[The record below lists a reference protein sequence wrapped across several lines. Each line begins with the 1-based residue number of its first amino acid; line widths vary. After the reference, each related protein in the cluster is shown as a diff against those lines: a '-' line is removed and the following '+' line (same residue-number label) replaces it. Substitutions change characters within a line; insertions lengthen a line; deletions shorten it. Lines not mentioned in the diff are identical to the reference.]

1 MENLYGEI
9 DLTILGQIV
18 RQHPEAVR
26 KVKFKNGTTHQFLSI
41 NVNAR
46 QQTDQYGRTHF
57 IKAGIKK
64 AEQKQDVNYFIAD
77 LKPSNSQQQTQP
89 QPQQSGAQAFADI
102 PKDESELP
110 F

>member
-9 DLTILGQIV
+9 DLTLLGQIV

-26 KVKFKNGTTHQFLSI
+26 KVTFKNGTTHQFLSI

-64 AEQKQDVNYFIAD
+64 VEQKQDVNYFIAD
-77 LKPSNSQQQTQP
+77 LKPSNSQQQTQ
-89 QPQQSGAQAFADI
+89 QQQSGAQAFADL
-102 PKDESELP
+102 PKVESELP